1 MVGLP
6 YSEKDLNVTYMVIYT
21 ACKAQNQMEFSGPHR
36 KQNFDFILETKMAGL
51 AQRVGEKGKNIM
63 LMIWSS
69 SAYQA

>member
-1 MVGLP
+1 MGLP
-6 YSEKDLNVTYMVIYT
+6 YSDKDLNVTYMMIYT
-21 ACKAQNQMEFSGPHR
+21 AYDKAQNQMEFSGPHR

-69 SAYQA
+69 STY